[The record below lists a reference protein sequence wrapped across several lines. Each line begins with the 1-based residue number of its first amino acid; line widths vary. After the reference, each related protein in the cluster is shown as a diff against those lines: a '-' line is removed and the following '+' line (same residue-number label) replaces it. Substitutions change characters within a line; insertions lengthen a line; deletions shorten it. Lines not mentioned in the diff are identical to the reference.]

1 MVEVFRKEAHELPES
16 MPRRFYERVTSH
28 VCQSTVF
35 VDRRPPL
42 MLGILGAPGTG
53 KTENVERTC
62 RKNQWAFE
70 WIAGSDLSGP
80 ERAAPMEYF
89 RRALQR
95 CVAKQRENSADAA
108 VLLID
113 DLDLT
118 ILSTK
123 STRIYTEHSQLLTS
137 AFMSYCDKPLLYLQA
152 AFPIPI
158 IMTMNS
164 REGFHGA
171 LVREGRMRMW
181 QWEPSPEETASMALE
196 KLAALDGG
204 VARRTVDTYKDQPI
218 AFFGHLESELFARGI
233 EEIVFCNNAE
243 TRGIIT
249 GLRRRKQELDNWFR
263 SLTFD
268 AITEI
273 AGAIMTERESK

>member
-1 MVEVFRKEAHELPES
+1 

-35 VDRRPPL
+35 VERRPPL

-62 RKNQWAFE
+62 RKNKWAFE
-70 WIAGSDLSGP
+70 WIAGSDLTGV
-80 ERAAPMEYF
+80 ERGAPMEHF
-89 RRALQR
+89 KKALQR
-95 CVAKQRENSADAA
+95 CVMKQRENSAEAA

-123 STRIYTEHSQLLTS
+123 ENRLYTEHTQLLTS

-158 IMTMNS
+158 VITMNS

-181 QWEPSPEETASMALE
+181 QWEPTPDENIAMARE
-196 KLAALDGG
+196 KLAALNTE
-204 VARRTVDTYKDQPI
+204 VAHCVVNSFKDQPI
-218 AFFGHLESELFARGI
+218 AFFGHLESELFAQGI
-233 EEIVFCNNAE
+233 EEIVFRRNDEAFGVITSLRKRKHE
-243 TRGIIT
+243 LDDWFKSLSFEWIT
-249 GLRRRKQELDNWFR
+249 GIAEMIIAER
-263 SLTFD
+263 S
-268 AITEI
+268 
-273 AGAIMTERESK
+273 KK